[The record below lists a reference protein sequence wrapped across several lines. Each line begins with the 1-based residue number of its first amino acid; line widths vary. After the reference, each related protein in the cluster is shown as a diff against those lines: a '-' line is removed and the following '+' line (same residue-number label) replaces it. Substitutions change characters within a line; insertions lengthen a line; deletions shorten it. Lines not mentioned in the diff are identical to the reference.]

1 MWGGIGLES
10 TDDASTSGD
19 MLDDDDESRLWGG
32 YSYGQTWKTKAR
44 VEAAGQW
51 EAYVMALYVALNN
64 IFGGSCEINPGN
76 FLEFYVQAA
85 MLLLGSAV
93 WAYVISSSCGI
104 IATLNPSVLHYR
116 HLMDEL
122 NYFAR

>member
-1 MWGGIGLES
+1 
-10 TDDASTSGD
+10 
-19 MLDDDDESRLWGG
+19 MLCR
-32 YSYGQTWKTKAR
+32 YYAM
-44 VEAAGQW
+44 
-51 EAYVMALYVALNN
+51 MAMSV
-64 IFGGSCEINPGN
+64 I
-76 FLEFYVQAA
+76 
-85 MLLLGSAV
+85 GSAV